1 MPAKF
6 PEAVYIPKG
15 DIIDGF
21 NLPFTAQDFCM
32 VETVLQRSTAN
43 VLFFI
48 SVTPSELVYHTFF
61 SKINVPPGYK
71 YYKKV
76 QYL

>member
-1 MPAKF
+1 
-6 PEAVYIPKG
+6 
-15 DIIDGF
+15 
-21 NLPFTAQDFCM
+21 M